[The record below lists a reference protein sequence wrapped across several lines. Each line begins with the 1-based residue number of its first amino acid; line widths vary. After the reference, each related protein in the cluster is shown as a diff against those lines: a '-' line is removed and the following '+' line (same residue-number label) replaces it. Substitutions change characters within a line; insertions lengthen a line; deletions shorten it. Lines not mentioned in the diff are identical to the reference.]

1 MAVTVPDWADTL
13 LDLIG
18 VAWPNVDE
26 DAYREMADALREFAD
41 DLEDDGQLAN
51 NHFERLLSS
60 GEGEAIDALDEHWQK
75 VKGKHF
81 KDIAGAAR

>member
-1 MAVTVPDWADTL
+1 M
-13 LDLIG
+13 IG
-18 VAWPNVDE
+18 
-26 DAYREMADALREFAD
+26 DALREFAE

-60 GEGEAIDALDEHWQK
+60 GQGEAMDALNEHWAK

-81 KDIAGAAR
+81 KDISGAARTIAGGLDLAAGAVEGMKL